1 MASETVVDVR
11 EVPAFQRHPMIFEAW
26 DKLDR
31 GSVMILINDHD
42 PKPLW
47 YQFSVEYKDQFEWD
61 YLEKGPDW
69 TVKIKKV

>member
-1 MASETVVDVR
+1 MASETIVDVR
-11 EVPAFQRHPMIFEAW
+11 EVPPFQRHPMIFETW
-26 DKLDR
+26 DKLET
-31 GSVMILINDHD
+31 GSAMILINDHD

-69 TVKIKKV
+69 KVRIKKV